1 MKKPEKFLTESEAAA
16 MIGVTPAAMRFWRGG
31 RGPEYRRVGR
41 AIIYPEAAVRQFLA
55 SRKAARKA
63 GK

>member
-1 MKKPEKFLTESEAAA
+1 VKKPEKFLTESEAATL
-16 MIGVTPAAMRFWRGG
+16 IGVTPAAMRFWRGG
-31 RGPEYRRVGR
+31 QGPEYRRVGR
-41 AIIYPEAAVRQFLA
+41 AIIYPEAGVLRFLA